1 MISVDTNEV
10 LNRLMLLHRRS
21 LPMYLNWAQPWSD
34 RGDQQAQEAL
44 SHIVADQ
51 QYLVDRIATL
61 ILDNN
66 GVIDPGEF
74 PLVYTGYHDLS
85 LDYLLQKM
93 IAHQKQDIEDIEEC
107 VDMLR
112 LAPMAKS
119 VAEESLGA
127 AKGHLESLE
136 ELVQEPSAAK

>member
-10 LNRLMLLHRRS
+10 LNRLLVIHRRS
-21 LPMYLNWAQPWSD
+21 LPMYLSWAQPWAD
-34 RGDQQAQEAL
+34 RGDRKAQDAL
-44 SHIVADQ
+44 SHVAADQ

-61 ILDNN
+61 ILDNG
-66 GVIDPGEF
+66 GVVTPGEF
-74 PLVYTGYHDLS
+74 PLIFTGYHDLS
-85 LDYLLQKM
+85 MGYLLPKVIALQK
-93 IAHQKQDIEDIEEC
+93 EDVAAIEEC

-112 LAPMAKS
+112 LAPMIKA

-136 ELVQEPSAAK
+136 ELV